1 LQEVRAEGYALI
13 AAGVR
18 TQGWFVCKVFA
29 KTSKDAFYSHL
40 LRNAININTDKVK
53 APYLPSFLATL
64 LAVLID

>member
-1 LQEVRAEGYALI
+1 VQ
-13 AAGVR
+13 
-18 TQGWFVCKVFA
+18 QGSIPIPQGVFA

-64 LAVLID
+64 LAVLIG

>member
-1 LQEVRAEGYALI
+1 VQ
-13 AAGVR
+13 
-18 TQGWFVCKVFA
+18 QGNIPIPQGVFA

-64 LAVLID
+64 LAVLVD